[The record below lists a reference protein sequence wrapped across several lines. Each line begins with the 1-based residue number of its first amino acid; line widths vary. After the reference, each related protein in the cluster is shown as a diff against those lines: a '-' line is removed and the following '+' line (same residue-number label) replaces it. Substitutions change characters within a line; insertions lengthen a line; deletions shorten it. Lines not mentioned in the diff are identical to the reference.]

1 MDLKL
6 PVPNDGPHQTA
17 KSKKTYK
24 FELCF
29 YLTRGRR
36 VSQRNRQTNNG
47 KNAHWWQMTSQEKTV
62 LTNSYMY
69 SNFKCISHQRSIQS
83 RSGYTFLSMTDSVK
97 LFKSLYIFIRWVHFL
112 SEKKMRSVESPV
124 TICNAWNYEPHKLNM
139 NIYFVNICLNTK
151 YMA

>member
-1 MDLKL
+1 MVGSTWLLRGKRHTYL
-6 PVPNDGPHQTA
+6 NCVSPWQGRVE
-17 KSKKTYK
+17 SCKKTN
-24 FELCF
+24 E
-29 YLTRGRR
+29 
-36 VSQRNRQTNNG
+36 QQH
-47 KNAHWWQMTSQEKTV
+47 AHWWQMTSQEKTV

-83 RSGYTFLSMTDSVK
+83 RSGYTFLSMTDSVR